1 MRLEDL
7 TVALR
12 PRQPWEA
19 VDLGCAMTRRDYGR
33 VILLWLITVVPVW
46 IVLGVLLWDQPMW
59 FSLAAW
65 WLKPLYDRVPLFHLS
80 RAAFGSRPTVKET
93 LREWPRLWSRF
104 LLPALLWRRLSF
116 IRSFALPVLMLEGQ
130 KGKAASQR
138 VTTLAM
144 DGGSSGAS
152 LSWVFIKLEIAVWL
166 GLSALA
172 SSLGPA
178 DGLPDF
184 SSIVQDPEAYFQ
196 TTNAQQWFSN
206 VLYLIAMTIIEPF
219 YVGAGFGLYLNSR
232 TKLEGWD
239 IELTFRRLAARLRP
253 VVVALLAFAFT
264 LPGMISA
271 ADTQPTVVTEE
282 ISEAKKAVR
291 EILTQEEFKEHSRT
305 TPVWVPAA
313 SESNAGIG
321 GLFAILLWV
330 LGYAALAALL
340 GYAVWWLVQ
349 YSRNYT
355 NGPRSPR
362 TNDPEA
368 APRVIMGMAITRDS
382 LPEDIVAAARAAWSA
397 GHVREALSLLYRG
410 ALSRLVEQRRLAI
423 RDSDTEDDCLIKASA
438 VVEGPVMQFFRQLT
452 LVWVRAAYAGKEAES
467 AEFETLCQTWPFSN
481 KAPAPRAQSVI
492 VQAMLIA
499 SVMLLS
505 SCDGTWEDVTIP
517 LGYKGKARTDP
528 FLAAQG
534 LLIKEGHYTERLPT
548 LKALPESDGG
558 VIIISAEAGMPEA
571 RARQLLQW
579 ANEGGHLIYAMAGC
593 APYNDWGLFSSGST
607 YGYTGNAERKDPIL
621 EGMKVKMLG
630 LDTWLEKVMPDYM
643 RKRLNKKDGEK
654 KKADDAKAKKA
665 EDKKAEDKKAE
676 DKKAE
681 DKKAEDKKAEENK
694 PAPKSEEPKKEDKT
708 KDPAKKK
715 PRIKEP
721 EDVPT
726 QTDELK
732 ADGKTY
738 KLTFP
743 SIVHLQLDR
752 KLRSNEWAAGKDGK
766 HTALSL
772 IHGQGRVTLL
782 NHARPFRNRFID
794 DGDHAQ
800 LLVDLVGDD
809 AQHVQFIVS
818 LGTSFWALL
827 WKRAW
832 MPLIGLALLTVVW
845 LWMYLPRFGPQR
857 QVVLHDTKHFFEH
870 ISALGGFF
878 HRMRR
883 GDILLAAAA
892 DAVRARATRLYPHLI
907 HHNDSAIIEILTER
921 SDLPEPRIRAAFEAA
936 EKPATRDFVRHIQDL
951 QSLKNSLH

>member
-681 DKKAEDKKAEENK
+681 DKKAEENK

>member
-1 MRLEDL
+1 
-7 TVALR
+7 
-12 PRQPWEA
+12 
-19 VDLGCAMTRRDYGR
+19 
-33 VILLWLITVVPVW
+33 
-46 IVLGVLLWDQPMW
+46 
-59 FSLAAW
+59 
-65 WLKPLYDRVPLFHLS
+65 
-80 RAAFGSRPTVKET
+80 
-93 LREWPRLWSRF
+93 
-104 LLPALLWRRLSF
+104 
-116 IRSFALPVLMLEGQ
+116 
-130 KGKAASQR
+130 
-138 VTTLAM
+138 
-144 DGGSSGAS
+144 
-152 LSWVFIKLEIAVWL
+152 
-166 GLSALA
+166 
-172 SSLGPA
+172 
-178 DGLPDF
+178 
-184 SSIVQDPEAYFQ
+184 
-196 TTNAQQWFSN
+196 
-206 VLYLIAMTIIEPF
+206 
-219 YVGAGFGLYLNSR
+219 
-232 TKLEGWD
+232 
-239 IELTFRRLAARLRP
+239 
-253 VVVALLAFAFT
+253 
-264 LPGMISA
+264 
-271 ADTQPTVVTEE
+271 
-282 ISEAKKAVR
+282 
-291 EILTQEEFKEHSRT
+291 
-305 TPVWVPAA
+305 
-313 SESNAGIG
+313 
-321 GLFAILLWV
+321 

-340 GYAVWWLVQ
+340 GYVIWWLVQ

-362 TNDPEA
+362 THAPEA

-382 LPEDIVAAARAAWSA
+382 LPEDIVAAARAAWTA
-397 GHVREALSLLYRG
+397 GNVREALSLLYRG

-423 RDSDTEDDCLIKASA
+423 RDSDTEDDCLMKAA
-438 VVEGPVMQFFRQLT
+438 DVVEGPVMQFFRQLT

-481 KAPAPRAQSVI
+481 NAPAPRAQNVI

-528 FLAAQG
+528 FLAAQQ
-534 LLIKEGHYTERLPT
+534 LLIEEGHYTERLPT

-571 RARQLLQW
+571 RARQLLKW
-579 ANEGGHLIYAMAGC
+579 ADDGGHLIYAMAGC

-607 YGYTGNAERKDPIL
+607 YGYTGNTERKDPIL

-630 LDTWLEKVMPDYM
+630 LDTWLEKVLPDYM

-654 KKADDAKAKKA
+654 KKDDDAKA
-665 EDKKAEDKKAE
+665 
-676 DKKAE
+676 
-681 DKKAEDKKAEENK
+681 KKAEDKKAEENK
-694 PAPKSEEPKKEDKT
+694 PAPKAEEPKKEDET
-708 KDPAKKK
+708 KEPKSKEPAKKK
-715 PRIKEP
+715 PLIKEP

-726 QTDELK
+726 QTDELQ
-732 ADGKTY
+732 ADGTTY

-752 KLRSNEWAAGKDGK
+752 KLRSSEWAVGKDGK

-772 IHGQGRVTLL
+772 IHGHGRVTLL

-832 MPLIGLALLTVVW
+832 MPLIGLALLTVIW
-845 LWMYLPRFGPQR
+845 LWIYLPRFGPQR

-936 EKPATRDFVRHIQDL
+936 EKPATREFVRHIQDL
-951 QSLKNSLH
+951 QILKNSLH

>member
-33 VILLWLITVVPVW
+33 VILLWLITVMPVW

-184 SSIVQDPEAYFQ
+184 SSIVQDPESYFQ

-253 VVVALLAFAFT
+253 VVVALLAFAFA

-271 ADTQPTVVTEE
+271 ADAQPTVVTEE
-282 ISEAKKAVR
+282 VSEAKKAVR

-313 SESNAGIG
+313 SETNAGIG

-340 GYAVWWLVQ
+340 GYVIWWLVQ

-362 TNDPEA
+362 THAPEA

-382 LPEDIVAAARAAWSA
+382 LPEDIVAAARAAWTA
-397 GHVREALSLLYRG
+397 GNVREALSLLYRG

-423 RDSDTEDDCLIKASA
+423 RDSDTEDDCLMKAA
-438 VVEGPVMQFFRQLT
+438 DVVEGPVMQFFRQLT
-452 LVWVRAAYAGKEAES
+452 LVWVRAAYAGKEAEP
-467 AEFETLCQTWPFSN
+467 AEFETLCRTWPFSN
-481 KAPAPRAQSVI
+481 NAPAPRGQNVI

-528 FLAAQG
+528 FLAAQQ
-534 LLIKEGHYTERLPT
+534 LLIEEGHYTERLPT

-579 ANEGGHLIYAMAGC
+579 AGDGGHLIYAMAGC

-607 YGYTGNAERKDPIL
+607 YGYTGNTERKDPIL

-630 LDTWLEKVMPDYM
+630 LDTWLEKVLPDYM

-654 KKADDAKAKKA
+654 KKDDDAKAKKA
-665 EDKKAEDKKAE
+665 EDKKAEE
-676 DKKAE
+676 I
-681 DKKAEDKKAEENK
+681 K
-694 PAPKSEEPKKEDKT
+694 PAPKAEEPKKEPEAKKDETKEPKT
-708 KDPAKKK
+708 KEPAKKK

-726 QTDELK
+726 QTDELQ

-752 KLRSNEWAAGKDGK
+752 KLRSSEWAVGKDGK

-772 IHGQGRVTLL
+772 IHGHGRVTLL

-809 AQHVQFIVS
+809 AQHVQFIVP

-845 LWMYLPRFGPQR
+845 LWIYLPRFGPQR

>member
-33 VILLWLITVVPVW
+33 VMLLWLITVVPVW

-59 FSLAAW
+59 FGMAAW

-130 KGKAASQR
+130 KGKAANKR
-138 VTTLAM
+138 VSTLAM

-178 DGLPDF
+178 DGLPDL
-184 SSIVQDPEAYFQ
+184 SAIVQDPEAYFQ

-253 VVVALLAFAFT
+253 AVVALLAFAFA

-271 ADTQPTVVTEE
+271 TDAQPKVVEE
-282 ISEAKKAVR
+282 GVSGAKQAVK
-291 EILTQEEFKEHSRT
+291 EILRQEEFKEHSRT

-313 SESNAGIG
+313 SKQSSGMDE
-321 GLFAILLWV
+321 LLV
-330 LGYAALAALL
+330 FLLTVIGYAALAALL
-340 GYAVWWLVQ
+340 GYLIWWLVR
-349 YSRNYT
+349 YSQNYANT
-355 NGPRSPR
+355 PRSAR
-362 TNDPEA
+362 TDTSAA

-382 LPEDIVAAARAAWSA
+382 LPEDIVSAARSAWSS

-423 RDSDTEDDCLIKASA
+423 RDSDTEDDCLMKAAA
-438 VVEGPVMQFFRQLT
+438 VVEGPVMDFFRHLT
-452 LVWVRAAYAGKEAES
+452 LVWVRAAYAGKEAQQ
-467 AEFETLCQTWPFSN
+467 AEFETLCQTWPFTGTN
-481 KAPAPRAQSVI
+481 TVPRAQQVHL
-492 VQAMLIA
+492 QPLLIA

-505 SCDGTWEDVTIP
+505 GCDGSWEDETIP
-517 LGYKGKARTDP
+517 LGYKGPARTDP
-528 FLAAQG
+528 FLAAQQ
-534 LLIKEGHYTERLPT
+534 LLTQEGHHTERLPT
-548 LKALPESDGG
+548 LKALPEPDGG
-558 VIIISAEAGMPEA
+558 VIIISAEAGMPET
-571 RARQLLQW
+571 RARQLLKW
-579 ANEGGHLIYAMAGC
+579 ADEGGHLIYAMAGC

-607 YGYTGNAERKDPIL
+607 YGYTGNAERKDPVL
-621 EGMKVKMLG
+621 ETMKVKMLG
-630 LDTWLEKVMPDYM
+630 LDTWLEKVMPDHLLKR
-643 RKRLNKKDGEK
+643 RKKKDSGK
-654 KKADDAKAKKA
+654 KHDSA
-665 EDKKAEDKKAE
+665 EDE
-676 DKKAE
+676 
-681 DKKAEDKKAEENK
+681 KAEEKK
-694 PAPKSEEPKKEDKT
+694 PAPRAEQTESEDKS
-708 KDPAKKK
+708 KEPAKKK

-726 QTDELK
+726 QTDELQ
-732 ADGKTY
+732 ADNRTY

-752 KLRSNEWAAGKDGK
+752 KLRRSEWAAGKDGK

-800 LLVDLVGDD
+800 LLVDLMGDET
-809 AQHVQFIVS
+809 QHVQFIVS

-827 WKRAW
+827 WKRGW
-832 MPLIGLALLTVVW
+832 MPLIGLALLTLLW
-845 LWMYLPRFGPQR
+845 LWRHLPRFGPQR
-857 QVVLHDTKHFFEH
+857 QIALHETKHFFEH

-892 DAVRARATRLYPHLI
+892 DALRARATRLYPHLI
-907 HHNDSAIIEILTER
+907 HHNDSAIIEILTQR
-921 SDLPEPRIRAAFEAA
+921 SPLPEARIRAAFEAA
-936 EKPATRDFVRHIQDL
+936 EKPATRDIVRHIQDL
-951 QSLKNSLH
+951 QTLKNSLH

>member
-65 WLKPLYDRVPLFHLS
+65 WLKPLYDRVPLYHLS

-104 LLPALLWRRLSF
+104 LLPALLRRRLSF

-178 DGLPDF
+178 DGLPDL
-184 SSIVQDPEAYFQ
+184 SAIVQDPEAYFQ

-253 VVVALLAFAFT
+253 VVVALLALAFA

-271 ADTQPTVVTEE
+271 ADAKPTVVAEE
-282 ISEAKKAVR
+282 LSEAKKAVK

-305 TPVWVPAA
+305 TPVWMPA
-313 SESNAGIG
+313 ESKGNSGLD
-321 GLFAILLWV
+321 GLFAVLLTV

-340 GYAVWWLVQ
+340 GYVIWWLVQ
-349 YSRNYT
+349 YSQNHT
-355 NGPRSPR
+355 NGPRSLR
-362 TNDPEA
+362 ANAPEA
-368 APRVIMGMAITRDS
+368 APRIIMGMAITRDS

-423 RDSDTEDDCLIKASA
+423 RDSDTEDDCLMKAAA
-438 VVEGPVMQFFRQLT
+438 VVDGPVIQFFRQLT
-452 LVWVRAAYAGKEAES
+452 LVWVRAAYAGKEAEP
-467 AEFETLCQTWPFSN
+467 AEFDSLCQTWPFSN
-481 KAPAPRAQSVI
+481 KAPAPRAQNVI
-492 VQAMLIA
+492 VQALLIA

-528 FLAAQG
+528 FLAAQE
-534 LLIKEGHYTERLPT
+534 LLIAEGHYTERLPT
-548 LKALPESDGG
+548 LKALPESGGG

-579 ANEGGHLIYAMAGC
+579 ADDGGHLIYAMAGC

-621 EGMKVKMLG
+621 ESMKVKMLG
-630 LDTWLEKVMPDYM
+630 LDTWLEKMMPEHLLKR
-643 RKRLNKKDGEK
+643 RKKKDGEK
-654 KKADDAKAKKA
+654 KDDAAK
-665 EDKKAEDKKAE
+665 
-676 DKKAE
+676 
-681 DKKAEDKKAEENK
+681 DKKAEEKK
-694 PAPKSEEPKKEDKT
+694 PAPKAEEPKKKDET
-708 KDPAKKK
+708 KEPEKK

-752 KLRSNEWAAGKDGK
+752 KLRSSEWAAGKDGK

-772 IHGQGRVTLL
+772 IHGLGRVTLL

-800 LLVDLVGDD
+800 LLVDLIGDD

-832 MPLIGLALLTVVW
+832 MPLIGLVLLTVVW
-845 LWMYLPRFGPQR
+845 LWSYFPRFGPQR